1 MFIVYYAVYT
11 VELVADSTETFNGW
25 TNNYTDYDYDEL
37 IDCLSQYINSNQQF
51 ESALADDAS
60 TRALTVTLT
69 VVSCICYVALT
80 VVVIVGFVL
89 LRRKVSHNRF
99 VQLKHIF
106 SD

>member
-37 IDCLSQYINSNQQF
+37 IDSLNQ
-51 ESALADDAS
+51 
-60 TRALTVTLT
+60 TRALTVALKIVT
-69 VVSCICYVALT
+69 CICYVGLV

-89 LRRKVSHNRF
+89 LRRKVSHNLF
-99 VQLKHIF
+99 AQIKYIF
-106 SD
+106 LD

>member
-11 VELVADSTETFNGW
+11 VELVADSTET
-25 TNNYTDYDYDEL
+25 
-37 IDCLSQYINSNQQF
+37 
-51 ESALADDAS
+51 AS
-60 TRALTVTLT
+60 TRALTLALI
-69 VVSCICYVALT
+69 VVSCICYVGLV

-99 VQLKHIF
+99 DQLKHIF